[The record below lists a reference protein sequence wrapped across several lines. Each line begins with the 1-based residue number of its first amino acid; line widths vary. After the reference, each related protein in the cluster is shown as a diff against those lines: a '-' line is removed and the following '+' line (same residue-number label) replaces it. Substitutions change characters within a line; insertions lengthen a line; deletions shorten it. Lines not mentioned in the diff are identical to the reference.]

1 MSQPLAPVSDPFA
14 NLPEEIM
21 SSILDLLDRWQDMAS
36 LASTSKPNQQLIF
49 QTIDVMLLAVLEK
62 LSKDKVTVSANN
74 MASNQMSFAGYFSF
88 EIENGNIKIPDE
100 QTQHRMQQTYDERE
114 REQEMFL
121 YGEYNPLQ
129 EQIEE
134 DVFINIGKN
143 VRALHKYLLAKIPT
157 LPAQQMMGVYPMNH
171 QLERDIMRIMKLI
184 SYEKGINPNANFNYV
199 TDLQGGANTTFV
211 KFDNSIYKL
220 KRDKKGKYILKD
232 RHKLYLNSIKG
243 KFRYIR

>member
-1 MSQPLAPVSDPFA
+1 MSQPLAPVSDRFA

-49 QTIDVMLLAVLEK
+49 QTIDVMLLAVLGK

-74 MASNQMSFAGYFSF
+74 MANNQMSFAGYFSF
-88 EIENGNIKIPDE
+88 EIENGHIKIPDE

-114 REQEMFL
+114 REQ
-121 YGEYNPLQ
+121 YNPLQ
-129 EQIEE
+129 EPIEE

-157 LPAQQMMGVYPMNH
+157 LPVQQMMGVYPMNH
-171 QLERDIMRIMKLI
+171 PLERDIMRIMKLI
-184 SYEKGINPNANFNYV
+184 SYEKGFHPNANFNYV